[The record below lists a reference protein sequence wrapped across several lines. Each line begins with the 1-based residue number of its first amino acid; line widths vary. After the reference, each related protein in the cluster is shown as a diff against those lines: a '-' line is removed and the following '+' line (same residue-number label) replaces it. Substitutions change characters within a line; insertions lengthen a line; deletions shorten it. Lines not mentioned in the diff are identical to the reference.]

1 MADRMKRW
9 EVGNPGI
16 HGMRLAEA
24 AHPEPLPG
32 EVLVKVGA
40 VALNYRDLAILEGT
54 MGAWS
59 PHFPGSDMAGEVVA
73 VGEGVTRFSCG
84 DRVVS
89 LDISNWIDGPAPQE
103 GTNNAPFLGRL
114 ADYATVPAELLVH
127 APTSLDFAAAS
138 TLTVAGLTAWFA
150 VVELGHV
157 RAGEVVVIQGTGGV
171 SLFAVQF
178 ACVHGARVIVVSSSS
193 DKLDRLQTL
202 HPIQGIDRSRQPEWD
217 AQVLEWTGGRGA
229 DHILEM
235 AGGDISRT
243 LNALRIGGRISVIGL
258 LADEE
263 LRVPILSILF
273 KRAQLI
279 GIGVGHRRS
288 MEDMIRAVDQLKV
301 QPIVD
306 AIYPFAEAPAAFAH
320 VKRGAFGKI
329 VVSLV

>member
-1 MADRMKRW
+1 
-9 EVGNPGI
+9 
-16 HGMRLAEA
+16 
-24 AHPEPLPG
+24 
-32 EVLVKVGA
+32 
-40 VALNYRDLAILEGT
+40 
-54 MGAWS
+54 
-59 PHFPGSDMAGEVVA
+59 
-73 VGEGVTRFSCG
+73 
-84 DRVVS
+84 VS

-103 GTNNAPFLGRL
+103 GTNNAPFFGRL

-150 VVELGHV
+150 VVELGRV

-178 ACVHGARVIVVSSSS
+178 ACAHGARVIVVSSSS
-193 DKLDRLQTL
+193 EKLDRLQKF

-263 LRVPILSILF
+263 LRVPILSILL

-288 MEDMIRAVDQLKV
+288 MEDMIRAVDQLKI

>member
-1 MADRMKRW
+1 MTNKMKRW
-9 EVGNPGI
+9 EVGEPGI
-16 HGMRLAEA
+16 DAMRLVDATR
-24 AHPEPLPG
+24 PEPLPG

-54 MGAWS
+54 MGAWRS
-59 PHFPGSDMAGEVVA
+59 HSPGSDMAGEVIA
-73 VGEGVTRFSCG
+73 VGAGVTRFSSG

-89 LDISNWIDGPAPQE
+89 LDISNWIDGLAPQE

-114 ADYATVPAELLVH
+114 ADYVTVPSELLVH

-138 TLTVAGLTAWFA
+138 TLTVAGHTAWFA
-150 VVELGHV
+150 VVELGRV

-178 ACVHGARVIVVSSSS
+178 ACAHGARVIVVSSSS
-193 DKLDRLQTL
+193 GKLDRLQNL
-202 HPIQGIDRSRQPEWD
+202 HPIQGIDRGRQPEWD
-217 AQVLEWTGGRGA
+217 SEVLKWTGGRGA

-263 LRVPILSILF
+263 LRVPILSILL

-279 GIGVGHRRS
+279 GIGVGHRRA
-288 MEDMIRAVDQLKV
+288 MEDMIRAVDQLKI

-320 VKRGAFGKI
+320 VKRGAFGKA
-329 VVSLV
+329 VVSLA